1 MNPIKSQL
9 KRDLGP
15 EERAYIYQ
23 KINEFSSFFTP
34 DSHALVHIKKES
46 GSYVV
51 NFQLTGP
58 GASLLSEGVSRDLY
72 SAVNKAQE
80 DILSHIRSIQQEA
93 TSEEER
99 QAEIIWHKNGGYIQ

>member
-23 KINEFSSFFTP
+23 KINEFSSFFAP
-34 DSHALVHIKKES
+34 DSHALVHIKRES

-51 NFQLTGP
+51 SFELTGS
-58 GASLLSEGVSRDLY
+58 GARLCSEGVSRNLY
-72 SAVNKAQE
+72 RAVNKAQE
-80 DILSHIRSIQQEA
+80 DILLSLHSIQQEA

-99 QAEIIWHKNGGYIQ
+99 DAEIIWHKNGRYIQ